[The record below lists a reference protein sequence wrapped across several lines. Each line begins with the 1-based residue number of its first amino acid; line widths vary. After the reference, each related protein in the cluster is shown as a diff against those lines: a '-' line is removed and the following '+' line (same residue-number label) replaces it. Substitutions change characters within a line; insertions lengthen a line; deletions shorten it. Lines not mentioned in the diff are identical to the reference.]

1 MSLFCFLVQ
10 QGWNLLLE
18 VDAFDCHDRQHRFR
32 YKYLDIV
39 GNGTFGIVCR
49 AKDQDTGETIAIK
62 TVYQDEGH
70 QVGILLISFIN
81 CMIFVE

>member
-1 MSLFCFLVQ
+1 MV
-10 QGWNLLLE
+10 LE
-18 VDAFDCHDRQHRFR
+18 VDAFDCQDRQHKFR

-49 AKDQDTGETIAIK
+49 AKDQDTGETVAIK

-70 QVGILLISFIN
+70 QVRILLN
-81 CMIFVE
+81 CCMNVSCLE